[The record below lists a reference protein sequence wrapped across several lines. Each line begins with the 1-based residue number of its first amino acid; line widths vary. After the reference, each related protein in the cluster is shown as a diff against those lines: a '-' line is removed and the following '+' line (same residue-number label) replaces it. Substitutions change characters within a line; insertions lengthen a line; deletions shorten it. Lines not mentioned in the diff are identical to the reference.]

1 MRHHLPSSNGLWCTK
16 VPKLPCGHN
25 ADATLQLNL
34 HTSPAAKIDPAKAGA
49 ERPRLN
55 SLDRSDSISRAG
67 SITVSARQRFDSND
81 SNWNSLGRLD
91 TQDSLESDDSSPSHS
106 RFGDPD
112 VEKAKR
118 NTSVTNMENMEEIL
132 RRGGSSE
139 SEEIVSRLSSGASDI
154 GVLRRRS
161 SGGDSGTEGSSGSK
175 AAGKQQL
182 VPLTPIQDAIDEE
195 ASVVHSIM
203 SPLRSPALD
212 HGFRGRHRFNSIQED
227 ELHIEEIS
235 LEGGAE
241 AGQAGGA
248 EAS

>member
-1 MRHHLPSSNGLWCTK
+1 MMHHLPPSNGLWCTI
-16 VPKLPCGHN
+16 VPKLPCGHA
-25 ADATLQLNL
+25 ADATLQLNS
-34 HTSPAAKIDPAKAGA
+34 HTSPAAKIDPDKAGA

-67 SITVSARQRFDSND
+67 LIAVSARQRFDSYD
-81 SNWNSLGRLD
+81 SNWKSLGRSD
-91 TQDSLESDDSSPSHS
+91 TQDLLESDDSSSSHS

-112 VEKAKR
+112 VEKTKG
-118 NTSVTNMENMEEIL
+118 NTSVTNMENTEEIL
-132 RRGGSSE
+132 RREGSIE

-161 SGGDSGTEGSSGSK
+161 SEGSSGGR

-195 ASVVHSIM
+195 LSLVHGIM
-203 SPLRSPALD
+203 SPLHSPALD
-212 HGFRGRHRFNSIQED
+212 HGFRGRCRFNSIQED
-227 ELHIEEIS
+227 ELHIEEVL

-248 EAS
+248 EAA